1 MAHDKKLHLGAGV
14 VIAVLVGVALH
25 EPLYGLP
32 AAIVAGM
39 LKECRDWCSYKNF
52 DEKDALATWLG
63 GLLGTLVMEAVSWIF

>member
-39 LKECRDWCSYKNF
+39 LKVCRDWCNYIKF
-52 DEKDALATWLG
+52 EEKDALAIWLG
-63 GLLGTLVMEAVSWIF
+63 GLLGTLLMEATKWMF

>member
-1 MAHDKKLHLGAGV
+1 MAHNKKLHLGAGV

-39 LKECRDWCSYKNF
+39 LKECRDWGCYRGF
-52 DEKDALATWLG
+52 DWRDMVVTWLG
-63 GLLGTLVMEAVSWIF
+63 GFVGFIAMMLRT